1 MLLIFQIQF
10 LFPMYFIEYF
20 LQCHSSHYI
29 DLLSIIQN
37 KLVIHIND
45 GSHNFRLFVSTQFK
59 NSNSLR
65 ENFVILMHIL
75 AAHKSIDGTTIVYE
89 MLFYVVAKRYFYIF
103 LIFSAAA
110 NL

>member
-20 LQCHSSHYI
+20 LQCSF
-29 DLLSIIQN
+29 LLSIYEN
-37 KLVIHIND
+37 KLVIHIRWYIKF
-45 GSHNFRLFVSTQFK
+45 SFVRINTVQYF
-59 NSNSLR
+59 NSLR

-89 MLFYVVAKRYFYIF
+89 MLFHVVAKIHFYIF
-103 LIFSAAA
+103 VIFSAAA